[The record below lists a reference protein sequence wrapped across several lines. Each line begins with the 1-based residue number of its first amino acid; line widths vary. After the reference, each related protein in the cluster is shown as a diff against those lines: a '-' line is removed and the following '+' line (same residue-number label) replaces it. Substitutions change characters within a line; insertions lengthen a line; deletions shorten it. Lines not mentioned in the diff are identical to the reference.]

1 MFGTPFIKQ
10 EIARIGSK
18 QLCTKYATPTTTSN
32 QQSAISN
39 QQSAISNQQS
49 AISNIFNNPICE
61 TDNRS
66 FEPISKGISQYSSLF

>member
-10 EIARIGSK
+10 GIARIGSK

-32 QQSAISN
+32 QKSEIRN
-39 QQSAISNQQS
+39 QKSEIR
-49 AISNIFNNPICE
+49 NIFNNLICE

-66 FEPISKGISQYSSLF
+66 FEPISKGISQYFSLF

>member
-18 QLCTKYATPTTTSN
+18 QPCTKYATPTTT
-32 QQSAISN
+32 
-39 QQSAISNQQS
+39 SNQQS

-66 FEPISKGISQYSSLF
+66 FEPISKGISQYFSLF

>member
-18 QLCTKYATPTTTSN
+18 QLCTKYATPTT
-32 QQSAISN
+32 ISN
-39 QQSAISNQQS
+39 QQSAISN
-49 AISNIFNNPICE
+49 IFNIFNNPICE

>member
-39 QQSAISNQQS
+39 QQSAISN
-49 AISNIFNNPICE
+49 IFNNPICE